1 MLLGFSG
8 VSGIGRAAL
17 SGSFA
22 KLGKLVNL
30 YKLLQRPVL
39 SRSASCLG
47 LLFLF
52 MQTTASTVVSQEPR
66 IPGHLPMFAGLL
78 LAVLLLGLTWRHWV
92 SETQTSLGRRQ
103 QAFTAA
109 VDRNTYSI
117 RDQMG
122 TLAMMLRGV
131 KGYYDGSESI
141 DREEFH
147 AYVAALS
154 LEDTLPGL
162 QAVAYAPRLVAGQ
175 VQAHELEM
183 HSKGFRRYAVQ
194 PAGDRA
200 YFAPLSYIEPLTGR
214 NLKALGFDIST
225 VPATRDALERARDT
239 GKASLSAALTLR
251 QDAGRKDAV
260 GVVMYLPIY
269 TKPSDPDTVEG
280 RRRALFGWISAP
292 IRIHEMLQGM
302 TRQLDP
308 DIDLS
313 IRDVG
318 ASEGLALLYGNS
330 SAGDSDLH
338 ETRLLDIGGRTW
350 ELSMRA
356 LPHFEQRF
364 KNNNQA
370 FNAMMGVMLSLMVG
384 GLIWFFSTARVRAM
398 TLAHRMTQ
406 ALRSTRDDLESTLN
420 AIPDLLFELDQE
432 GRIHH
437 FRSARSGLLELAPEM
452 FLGQRLIDLV
462 APEAVPGCR
471 TTLQA
476 AMDTGYSAGHQYR
489 MDLGAQSHWFE
500 LSIARKD
507 GIPAGQGQRFV
518 AIARDITERKQAEA
532 RTHQLAYFD
541 TLTALPNRRMLLDR
555 LEHALASARKSGQV
569 GALFFIDLD
578 NFKQIND
585 ARGHTLGDALLVQVA
600 QRLTGLV
607 PVSATVAR
615 LGGDEFVLLLNN
627 LALDMHD
634 AGREA
639 LLMGETIRSALEDPY
654 TIEGRSYDAT
664 ASIGITLFPKEHEEV
679 EDLLREGD
687 TAMYRAKDLGRN
699 RISFYEAAMQAD
711 AQERLALE
719 QDLKKAKAEGQL
731 AVYVQPQ
738 VNAAGTVVGGEL
750 LMRWNHPVRGSVPP
764 SCFIPVAESSGL
776 ILRMGDWM
784 IEQACE
790 ALARLEAAQRVV
802 SLSVNVSERQ
812 FRQDDFVERV
822 RGMLERTGAP
832 PEHLILEV
840 TESLLIEN
848 LDKTVARMTELVQ
861 MGLRFS
867 IDDFGTGYSS
877 LAYLKK
883 LPIFE
888 LKIDK
893 SFVQDTP
900 GDPNGT
906 AIVESI
912 LAVARHLKLRV
923 VAEGV
928 ETSAQ
933 AEFLASH
940 DCDCLQGYFFGRPEP
955 LEPWLQ
961 RRLTSV

>member
-1 MLLGFSG
+1 MQITTPTDTPQEIR
-8 VSGIGRAAL
+8 VARHI
-17 SGSFA
+17 
-22 KLGKLVNL
+22 
-30 YKLLQRPVL
+30 PVL
-39 SRSASCLG
+39 
-47 LLFLF
+47 
-52 MQTTASTVVSQEPR
+52 
-66 IPGHLPMFAGLL
+66 AGLL
-78 LAVLLLGLTWRHWV
+78 LTGLLLGLTWWHWV
-92 SETQTSLGRRQ
+92 GETKASHSRRQ

-117 RDQMG
+117 RDRMD

-131 KGYYDGSESI
+131 KGYYGGSESI
-141 DREEFH
+141 DREEFQ
-147 AYVAALS
+147 AYVAALA
-154 LEDTLPGL
+154 LEDTFPGL
-162 QAVAYAPRLVAGQ
+162 QAVAYAPRLAAGQ
-175 VQAHELEM
+175 LQAHELEM
-183 HSKGFRRYAVQ
+183 RSKGFGRYEVQ

-225 VPATRDALERARDT
+225 VPAARNALERARDT
-239 GKASLSAALTLR
+239 GEAALSATLTLR
-251 QDAGRKDAV
+251 QDADRKDSA

-269 TKPSDPDTVEG
+269 TKPNDPDTVE
-280 RRRALFGWISAP
+280 RRRQALLGWVSAP
-292 IRIHEMLQGM
+292 IRVHEMLHGM
-302 TRQLDP
+302 ARQLDS
-308 DIDLS
+308 DIGLRINDL
-313 IRDVG
+313 D
-318 ASEGLALLYGNS
+318 APEATALLYGNQTT
-330 SAGDSDLH
+330 GESDLH
-338 ETRLLDIGGRTW
+338 ETRRLEVGGRTW
-350 ELSMRA
+350 LLSMHA
-356 LPHFEQRF
+356 LPRFEQRF
-364 KNNNQA
+364 ENNNQTL
-370 FNAMMGVMLSLMVG
+370 NAMLGVALSLMVG
-384 GLIWFFSTARVRAM
+384 GLIWFFSTARIRAM
-398 TLAHRMTQ
+398 ALAHRMTQ

-420 AIPDLLFELDQE
+420 AIPDLLFELDQD
-432 GRIHH
+432 GRIHY

-462 APEAVPGCR
+462 APEAVAGCR

-476 AMDTGYSAGHQYR
+476 ARDTGYAAGHQYR
-489 MDLGAQSHWFE
+489 MDLGKQSHWFE

-507 GIPAGQGQRFV
+507 GIPEGQGQRFV
-518 AIARDITERKQAEA
+518 ALSRDITERKQADA

-569 GALFFIDLD
+569 GALLFIDLD

-585 ARGHTLGDALLVQVA
+585 ARGHTLGDVLLVQVA
-600 QRLTGLV
+600 QRLTKLV
-607 PVSATVAR
+607 PTNDTVAR

-627 LALDMHD
+627 IASDMEA
-634 AGREA
+634 AGRAA
-639 LLMGETIRSALEDPY
+639 LLMGEAMRSALEEPY
-654 TIEGRSYDAT
+654 TIDGHQYSTA
-664 ASIGITLFPKEHEEV
+664 ASIGITLFPKQHEAV
-679 EDLLREGD
+679 EDLLREAD

-699 RISFYEAAMQAD
+699 CISFYEAAMQAD

-731 AVYVQPQ
+731 AVHVQPQ
-738 VNAAGTVVGGEL
+738 VNAAGMVIGGEL

-790 ALARLEAAQRVV
+790 TLAQLQAAQRVV
-802 SLSVNVSERQ
+802 SISVNVSERQ
-812 FRQDDFVERV
+812 FRQADFVERV
-822 RGMLERTGAP
+822 RSLLDRTGAP

-900 GDPNGT
+900 DDPNGT

-912 LAVARHLKLRV
+912 IAVARLLKLHV

-928 ETSAQ
+928 ETQAQ
-933 AEFLASH
+933 ADFLTSH
-940 DCDCLQGYFFGRPEP
+940 HCDCLQGYLFGRPEP

-961 RRLTSV
+961 RRLA

>member
-1 MLLGFSG
+1 MHTTTPTETPQEIRVTGHM
-8 VSGIGRAAL
+8 
-17 SGSFA
+17 
-22 KLGKLVNL
+22 
-30 YKLLQRPVL
+30 PVL
-39 SRSASCLG
+39 
-47 LLFLF
+47 
-52 MQTTASTVVSQEPR
+52 
-66 IPGHLPMFAGLL
+66 AGLL
-78 LAVLLLGLTWRHWV
+78 LTSLLLGLTWRHWMEENKA
-92 SETQTSLGRRQ
+92 SHNRRQ

-117 RDQMG
+117 RDRMA

-131 KGYYDGSESI
+131 KGYYGGSESI
-141 DREEFH
+141 DREEFK
-147 AYVAALS
+147 AYVAALA

-162 QAVAYAPRLVAGQ
+162 QAVAYVSRLTPDQ
-175 VQAHELEM
+175 RQAHEQEIR
-183 HSKGFRRYAVQ
+183 SQGFGRYTLQ
-194 PAGDRA
+194 PPGERD
-200 YFAPLSYIEPLTGR
+200 YFAPISYIEPLTGR

-225 VPATRDALERARDT
+225 VPAVRDALERARDT
-239 GKASLSAALTLR
+239 GEAALSAALTLQ
-251 QDAGRKDAV
+251 QDAGRNDSVAT
-260 GVVMYLPIY
+260 VMYLPIY
-269 TKPSDPDTVEG
+269 AKPHDPETVDG
-280 RRRALFGWISAP
+280 RRMALLGWVSAP
-292 IRIHEMLQGM
+292 IRVEELLHGM
-302 TRQLDP
+302 ARQLDS
-308 DIDLS
+308 DIGLRISDL
-313 IRDVG
+313 D
-318 ASEGLALLYGNS
+318 APPATALLYGS
-330 SAGDSDLH
+330 QAAGESDLQ
-338 ETRLLDIGGRTW
+338 ESRRLEVGGRTW
-350 ELSMRA
+350 LLSMHA
-356 LPHFEQRF
+356 LPRFEQRF
-364 KNNNQA
+364 ENNNQQL
-370 FNAMMGVMLSLMVG
+370 NAVLGVVLSLMAG
-384 GLIWFFSTARVRAM
+384 GLIWFFSTARARAM
-398 TLAHRMTQ
+398 ALAHRMTQ

-420 AIPDLLFELDQE
+420 AIPDLLFELDQD

-452 FLGQRLIDLV
+452 FLGRRLVDLV

-471 TTLQA
+471 ASLQA

-489 MDLGAQSHWFE
+489 MDLGTQSHWFE

-507 GIPAGQGQRFV
+507 SMPAEHGQRFV
-518 AIARDITERKQAEA
+518 ALSRDITERKLADA

-555 LEHALASARKSGQV
+555 LEHALASAHQSGQV
-569 GALFFIDLD
+569 GALLFIDLD

-585 ARGHTLGDALLVQVA
+585 ARGHSLGDVLLVQVA
-600 QRLTGLV
+600 RRLTGLV
-607 PVSATVAR
+607 SASDTVAR

-627 LALDMHD
+627 LAPGMEA
-634 AGREA
+634 AGSAA
-639 LLMGETIRSALEDPY
+639 LHMGETIRTALEEPY
-654 TIEGRSYDAT
+654 AIDGHQYGTA
-664 ASIGITLFPKEHEEV
+664 ASIGITLFPKQQEPV
-679 EDLLREGD
+679 EDLLREAD

-738 VNAAGTVVGGEL
+738 VDTAGTVVGGEL
-750 LMRWNHPVRGSVPP
+750 LMRWNHPVRGSIPP

-784 IEQACE
+784 IGHACE
-790 ALARLEAAQRVV
+790 ALAQLQAAQRLV
-802 SLSVNVSERQ
+802 SISVNVSERQ
-812 FRQDDFVERV
+812 FRQDDFVERIRAV
-822 RGMLERTGAP
+822 LEQTGAP

-848 LDKTVARMTELVQ
+848 LDKTVARMTELVH

-883 LPIFE
+883 LPLFE

-900 GDPNGT
+900 DDPNGT

-912 LAVARHLKLRV
+912 IAVARHLKLRV

-928 ETSAQ
+928 ETPAQ
-933 AEFLASH
+933 AQFLADH
-940 DCDCLQGYFFGRPEP
+940 QCDCLQGYLYGRPEP

-961 RRLTSV
+961 RRLASV